1 MNPVH
6 QMRGSVLLVPLKQF
20 IFLAHGER
28 RQAEAADFLMEL
40 AALVGVLNRA
50 GRHFIRVI
58 CFHCACFRHVAD
70 LSRAC
75 AASLSLAAMA
85 LKSGEGGWDT
95 TGVLGIEHEAPLG
108 F

>member
-58 CFHCACFRHVAD
+58 CLHCACFRRFA
-70 LSRAC
+70 
-75 AASLSLAAMA
+75 
-85 LKSGEGGWDT
+85 
-95 TGVLGIEHEAPLG
+95 GIEQGLRRFAESGGYGAEVW
-108 F
+108 